1 MEITS
6 QTNNQILGILSH
18 FYKSI
23 KSIKVSTTEI
33 EKEEA
38 YNNITN
44 MEPNKI
50 HFKDIL
56 SLKIQKF
63 DLNKQHILY
72 K

>member
-23 KSIKVSTTEI
+23 KSIKVTEI

-50 HFKDIL
+50 HFKRM
-56 SLKIQKF
+56 SLK
-63 DLNKQHILY
+63 Y
-72 K
+72 KN